1 MITMMDQI
9 FDRNY
14 QAGRSALNTNIDRSL
29 AKLSTAIGN
38 TFRSIH
44 RIQFAAPWN
53 ERRAIR
59 RAR

>member
-1 MITMMDQI
+1 MMDEI

-14 QAGRSALNTNIDRSL
+14 QAGRATLNVDIGRSL

-53 ERRAIR
+53 ERRTAR

>member
-1 MITMMDQI
+1 MMDQI

-14 QAGRSALNTNIDRSL
+14 QAGRSALNADIGRSL

-53 ERRAIR
+53 ERRIAR